1 MDSERL
7 TPYLRRRV
15 LALRTEDRV
24 ALLGVLRESLTDSP
38 RTERDRGH
46 RMAELARVMERLT
59 GLEVCTR
66 TRRRDYVR
74 ARDVFAFTAR
84 QEGISQKAVGAFL
97 GLDHSSVNRCE
108 ARMKTAFSV
117 PAAWGDYVSLY
128 NKFTEAIL

>member
-46 RMAELARVMERLT
+46 RMAELARVMARLT

-84 QEGISQKAVGAFL
+84 QEGISQKAVWAFL
-97 GLDHSSVNRCE
+97 GLDHSSVYRCE
-108 ARMKTAFSV
+108 ARMKAAFLV
-117 PAAWGDYVSLY
+117 PATWGDYLELY